1 MSRARDG
8 GSTETPPR
16 RLLANVR
23 PVIYDQRAPETKADP
38 TAASQRKP
46 WRLDDV
52 PLGDADTLSATDRY
66 VAVDRIDARVV
77 TLAVAPWPTVEP
89 GTGRLDFGPRADR
102 RTVTVSL
109 RSLQASVDRDR
120 AASGQLVRPVRSGD
134 VFLVRGFVQSPAR
147 WSLVVDV
154 TRSGRLAAKAALYS
168 TTAPAPRTN
177 ELREYGLD
185 RKLADDPGPAAAT
198 APPVDEAEPPPPG
211 PVAYPAV

>member
-1 MSRARDG
+1 M
-8 GSTETPPR
+8 
-16 RLLANVR
+16 
-23 PVIYDQRAPETKADP
+23 IYDQRAPEPRADP
-38 TAASQRKP
+38 TAASERKP
-46 WRLDDV
+46 WQPDDV
-52 PLGDADTLSATDRY
+52 PLGDAETLSADDRY

-89 GTGRLDFGPRADR
+89 ATGRLDFGPRAAR

-134 VFLVRGFVQSPAR
+134 VFLVRGFAQSPAR
-147 WSLVVDV
+147 WSVVVDV

-168 TTAPAPRTN
+168 TTAPAPRPN

-185 RKLADDPGPAAAT
+185 RKLADDRGPAAAT
-198 APPVDEAEPPPPG
+198 ARQVDEAEPPPPG

>member
-1 MSRARDG
+1 M
-8 GSTETPPR
+8 
-16 RLLANVR
+16 
-23 PVIYDQRAPETKADP
+23 IYDQRAPEPKADP
-38 TAASQRKP
+38 TAASERRP
-46 WRLDDV
+46 WRPDDV
-52 PLGDADTLSATDRY
+52 PLGDPETLSADDRY

-89 GTGRLDFGPRADR
+89 ATGRLDFGPRATR

-120 AASGQLVRPVRSGD
+120 EASGQLVRPVRSGD
-134 VFLVRGFVQSPAR
+134 VFLVRGFAQSPAR
-147 WSLVVDV
+147 WSVVVDV

-168 TTAPAPRTN
+168 TTAPAPRAN

-185 RKLADDPGPAAAT
+185 RKLADDRGPVAAIAGQ
-198 APPVDEAEPPPPG
+198 VDEAEPPPPG